1 MSYTAFPSASFA
13 AVPTATD
20 DNTKGYV
27 VGSQWTNTA
36 ASPRAIYLCT
46 DAYAVAT
53 GPVPPGQLDLAS
65 RVTLEAQPDDA
76 VPNMSE
82 GYDVAD
88 VLVVRFF
95 C

>member
-1 MSYTAFPSASFA
+1 MDTYAYLNAILDA
-13 AVPTATD
+13 NPTI
-20 DNTKGYV
+20 TKLV
-27 VGSQWTNTA
+27 LS
-36 ASPRAIYLCT
+36 T

-65 RVTLEAQPDDA
+65 RVTLEVQPDDA

-82 GYDVAD
+82 GYDVSD

>member
-1 MSYTAFPSASFA
+1 MDTYAYLNAVLDANPTIAKLALAADAF
-13 AVPTATD
+13 TT
-20 DNTKGYV
+20 
-27 VGSQWTNTA
+27 
-36 ASPRAIYLCT
+36 
-46 DAYAVAT
+46 AT
-53 GPVPPGQLDLAS
+53 GPVPLGETDLAS

-82 GYDVAD
+82 GYDVSD

>member
-1 MSYTAFPSASFA
+1 MDTYAYLN
-13 AVPTATD
+13 AVLDANPTIA
-20 DNTKGYV
+20 KLV
-27 VGSQWTNTA
+27 LS
-36 ASPRAIYLCT
+36 T

-53 GPVPPGQLDLAS
+53 GPVPSGEPDLAS

-82 GYDVAD
+82 GYDAVD
-88 VLVVRFF
+88 ILVVRFF

>member
-1 MSYTAFPSASFA
+1 MDTYAYLNAILDSN
-13 AVPTATD
+13 PTV
-20 DNTKGYV
+20 TKLV
-27 VGSQWTNTA
+27 LA
-36 ASPRAIYLCT
+36 T
-46 DAYAVAT
+46 DAYSVAT

-65 RVTLEAQPDDA
+65 RVTLEAQPHDA

>member
-1 MSYTAFPSASFA
+1 MDTYAYLN
-13 AVPTATD
+13 AVLDANPTIA
-20 DNTKGYV
+20 KLV
-27 VGSQWTNTA
+27 LS
-36 ASPRAIYLCT
+36 T

-53 GPVPPGQLDLAS
+53 GSVPPGQLDLAS

-82 GYDVAD
+82 GYDATD
-88 VLVVRFF
+88 ALVVRFF

>member
-1 MSYTAFPSASFA
+1 MDTYAYLN
-13 AVPTATD
+13 AVLDSNPTIA
-20 DNTKGYV
+20 KLV
-27 VGSQWTNTA
+27 LA
-36 ASPRAIYLCT
+36 T
-46 DAYAVAT
+46 DAYATAT

-65 RVTLEAQPDDA
+65 RVTLEAQADDA

-82 GYDVAD
+82 GYDATD

>member
-1 MSYTAFPSASFA
+1 MYTYAYLN
-13 AVPTATD
+13 AVLDVNPTIA
-20 DNTKGYV
+20 KLV
-27 VGSQWTNTA
+27 LA
-36 ASPRAIYLCT
+36 T
-46 DAYAVAT
+46 DAYSVAT

-76 VPNMSE
+76 VPNMTE
-82 GYDVAD
+82 GYDVSD

>member
-1 MSYTAFPSASFA
+1 MDTYAYLN
-13 AVPTATD
+13 AVLDSNPTIA
-20 DNTKGYV
+20 KLV
-27 VGSQWTNTA
+27 LA
-36 ASPRAIYLCT
+36 T
-46 DAYAVAT
+46 DAYATAT
-53 GPVPPGQLDLAS
+53 GPVPPGQLDLAG

-82 GYDVAD
+82 GYDVSD